1 MNLRKIPGFKFQPT
15 DEELVNYFLFR
26 KINGHPMIQERKI
39 KDIDIYQHEPIELH
53 GMYDFLSFYK
63 NYLHIVFNY
72 SIYLFYKCMHRVCVN
87 VCFFLVY

>member
-15 DEELVNYFLFR
+15 DEELVNNFLF
-26 KINGHPMIQERKI
+26 KQINGHPMIQERKI
-39 KDIDIYQHEPIELH
+39 KYIDIYGHEPIELH
-53 GMYDFLSFYK
+53 GGYDFLSFYK
-63 NYLHIVFNY
+63 TYLHIVFNY